1 MKCPYEPAGASA
13 PAGTIPEAE
22 RDILV
27 RGLTK
32 RFGDHEV
39 LKGVDLDIP
48 KGQAVA
54 LIGSNGAGK
63 STLLRCMLRLVDP
76 TDGCVTLLGEDVTAL
91 RPVELRRIR
100 SQVGFVFQRH
110 NLVPRFSALTNV
122 LHGAQAR
129 GKGPRLWHQ
138 TLASE
143 GNRLE
148 ALRCLEM
155 VGLSHLAERRVDTL
169 SGGQS
174 QRVAIARALMQRPK
188 LMMADEPVASLDP
201 SAGREVMDLFV
212 ELIHREGI
220 TLVFTSHSLAQALEY
235 ADRLVALKHGRI
247 DLDAPAANLDESQ
260 LRTVYEAA

>member
-1 MKCPYEPAGASA
+1 MTCPCDTAGASV
-13 PAGTIPEAE
+13 PAASPSHCEL
-22 RDILV
+22 DVQV
-27 RGLTK
+27 RRLTK
-32 RFGDHEV
+32 SFGKTEV
-39 LKGVDLDIP
+39 LKGVDLEIP

-63 STLLRCMLRLVDP
+63 STLLRCMLRLIDP
-76 TDGCVTLLGEDVTAL
+76 SSGCVMLLGQDVTAL
-91 RPVELRRIR
+91 KRAELRQVR
-100 SQVGFVFQRH
+100 SRVGFVFQRH

-129 GKGPRLWHQ
+129 GNGLRLWHQ

-174 QRVAIARALMQRPK
+174 QRVAIARALMQRPM

-201 SAGREVMDLFV
+201 NAGREVMELFV
-212 ELIHREGI
+212 ELIRSEGI
-220 TLVFTSHSLAQALEY
+220 TLVFTSHSLSQALEY
-235 ADRLVALKHGRI
+235 SDRLVALKNGHI
-247 DLDAPAANLDESQ
+247 DLDDAADALDEAQ

>member
-1 MKCPYEPAGASA
+1 MTRSCDPAGAPV
-13 PAGTIPEAE
+13 PAGSSQPVEL
-22 RDILV
+22 DVLV

-32 RFGDHEV
+32 RFGEAVV
-39 LKGVDLDIP
+39 LKGVNLAIP

-76 TDGCVTLLGEDVTAL
+76 SDGCVMILGQEVTSLKHA
-91 RPVELRRIR
+91 ELRSLR
-100 SQVGFVFQRH
+100 SRVGFVFQRH

-138 TLASE
+138 AFASE

-155 VGLSHLAERRVDTL
+155 VGLSHVAERRVDTL

-201 SAGREVMDLFV
+201 SAGREVMELFV
-212 ELIHREGI
+212 DLIRREGI
-220 TLVFTSHSLAQALEY
+220 TLVFTSHSLSQALEY
-235 ADRLVALKHGRI
+235 SDRLVALKNGCI
-247 DLDAPAANLDESQ
+247 DLDGAAADLDEIQ
-260 LRTVYEAA
+260 LRTVYDAA